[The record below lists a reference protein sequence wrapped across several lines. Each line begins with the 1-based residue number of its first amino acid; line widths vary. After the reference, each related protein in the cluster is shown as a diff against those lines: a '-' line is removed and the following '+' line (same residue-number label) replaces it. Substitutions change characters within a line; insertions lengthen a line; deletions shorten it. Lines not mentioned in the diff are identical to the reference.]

1 MVSRHIK
8 HPDTAFLFQPFHSR
22 KLNTP
27 TRIVLPAMT
36 RGFSP
41 NGVPTDQ
48 VAAYYKRRAGHEVGL
63 IITEGT
69 FIDEPS
75 ASPSSNYPNFFG
87 GASLRGWKKVLEA
100 VHATDCKIAP
110 QLWHVGM
117 ARPFKGEDLPHPE
130 LPPIGPSGIDVNT
143 LEQTAEPMSIS
154 KIEEVINAFAKAA
167 ADAKRLG
174 FDGVELHGAHG
185 YLIDQFFWKET
196 NRRTDEY
203 GGDLTGRTR
212 FASRIIHAV
221 RKAVGSPAFA
231 RANLPD
237 NTPAHYRAFARRCA
251 ARNIRILPYDDP
263 DYPLAFSRIPDMPL
277 VLYCTGD
284 PLWLNEPGAVG
295 MVGSRRPTE
304 YGLQAAADLGSGL
317 AKNGAIIVS
326 GLADGLDSAGHRA
339 AVKENCPTI
348 GVLGVPIDRTYP
360 ASNRELRKK
369 IEQKGCVI
377 SEYPP
382 ESGPV
387 GPNGFLQR
395 NRLIAALSSAL
406 VVVEA
411 QEKSGTMSTV
421 NHAERYGKPV
431 FVVPGS
437 IYSPNSAGT
446 NALLREGRA
455 KAVCK
460 PGDLFGVLG
469 LRGAAAPAAVRS
481 APDPMSETE
490 RRVLACIGPKAKGV
504 EELGAAS
511 GLPTGLLLG
520 TLMKL
525 ELAGRVTCLP
535 GKRYILR

>member
-1 MVSRHIK
+1 MIFHIAVCSPDPVLRGRVQRHCMEYYARRADACIVEQLESTAALLQQEEAGSRYE
-8 HPDTAFLFQPFHSR
+8 LY
-22 KLNTP
+22 LME
-27 TRIVLPAMT
+27 LPA
-36 RGFSP
+36 
-41 NGVPTDQ
+41 
-48 VAAYYKRRAGHEVGL
+48 
-63 IITEGT
+63 
-69 FIDEPS
+69 
-75 ASPSSNYPNFFG
+75 
-87 GASLRGWKKVLEA
+87 
-100 VHATDCKIAP
+100 
-110 QLWHVGM
+110 
-117 ARPFKGEDLPHPE
+117 
-130 LPPIGPSGIDVNT
+130 
-143 LEQTAEPMSIS
+143 
-154 KIEEVINAFAKAA
+154 
-167 ADAKRLG
+167 
-174 FDGVELHGAHG
+174 
-185 YLIDQFFWKET
+185 
-196 NRRTDEY
+196 
-203 GGDLTGRTR
+203 
-212 FASRIIHAV
+212 
-221 RKAVGSPAFA
+221 
-231 RANLPD
+231 ANP
-237 NTPAHYRAFARRCA
+237 C
-251 ARNIRILPYDDP
+251 
-263 DYPLAFSRIPDMPL
+263 S
-277 VLYCTGD
+277 
-284 PLWLNEPGAVG
+284 
-295 MVGSRRPTE
+295 
-304 YGLQAAADLGSGL
+304 GLQAAADLGSGL

-431 FVVPGS
+431 FAVPGS

>member
-1 MVSRHIK
+1 MIFHIAVCSPDPVLRGRVQRHCMEYYARRADACIVEQLESTAALLQQEKAGSRYELYLIE
-8 HPDTAFLFQPFHSR
+8 
-22 KLNTP
+22 
-27 TRIVLPAMT
+27 LPA
-36 RGFSP
+36 
-41 NGVPTDQ
+41 
-48 VAAYYKRRAGHEVGL
+48 
-63 IITEGT
+63 
-69 FIDEPS
+69 
-75 ASPSSNYPNFFG
+75 
-87 GASLRGWKKVLEA
+87 
-100 VHATDCKIAP
+100 
-110 QLWHVGM
+110 
-117 ARPFKGEDLPHPE
+117 
-130 LPPIGPSGIDVNT
+130 
-143 LEQTAEPMSIS
+143 
-154 KIEEVINAFAKAA
+154 
-167 ADAKRLG
+167 
-174 FDGVELHGAHG
+174 
-185 YLIDQFFWKET
+185 
-196 NRRTDEY
+196 
-203 GGDLTGRTR
+203 
-212 FASRIIHAV
+212 
-221 RKAVGSPAFA
+221 
-231 RANLPD
+231 ANP
-237 NTPAHYRAFARRCA
+237 C
-251 ARNIRILPYDDP
+251 
-263 DYPLAFSRIPDMPL
+263 S
-277 VLYCTGD
+277 
-284 PLWLNEPGAVG
+284 
-295 MVGSRRPTE
+295 
-304 YGLQAAADLGSGL
+304 GLQAAADLGSGL

-520 TLMKL
+520 ILMKL

>member
-1 MVSRHIK
+1 MDKILAWLWLADAVGSGCQYAQELLTLY
-8 HPDTAFLFQPFHSR
+8 PDPVELYDAL
-22 KLNTP
+22 
-27 TRIVLPAMT
+27 
-36 RGFSP
+36 
-41 NGVPTDQ
+41 
-48 VAAYYKRRAGHEVGL
+48 RAG
-63 IITEGT
+63 TEAPPACLT
-69 FIDEPS
+69 PH
-75 ASPSSNYPNFFG
+75 AL
-87 GASLRGWKKVLEA
+87 AQLRD
-100 VHATDCKIAP
+100 TT
-110 QLWHVGM
+110 
-117 ARPFKGEDLPHPE
+117 PFDYEERLDHCL
-130 LPPIGPSGIDVNT
+130 LSGIDVLT
-143 LEQTAEPMSIS
+143 PDEGVYP
-154 KIEEVINAFAKAA
+154 
-167 ADAKRLG
+167 DRLR
-174 FDGVELHGAHG
+174 D
-185 YLIDQFFWKET
+185 
-196 NRRTDEY
+196 
-203 GGDLTGRTR
+203 
-212 FASRIIHAV
+212 
-221 RKAVGSPAFA
+221 
-231 RANLPD
+231 LPD
-237 NTPAHYRAFARRCA
+237 
-251 ARNIRILPYDDP
+251 L
-263 DYPLAFSRIPDMPL
+263 PLA
-277 VLYCTGD
+277 LYVTGD
-284 PLWLNEPGAVG
+284 TACLNGRRYAG
-295 MVGSRRPTE
+295 MVGTRRPST
-304 YGLQAAADLGSGL
+304 YGRQAAFDLSL
-317 AKNGAIIVS
+317 AMARAGVVLVS

>member
-1 MVSRHIK
+1 MTGPGFGQTSLFPPEPA
-8 HPDTAFLFQPFHSR
+8 PDPLLCWLWLA
-22 KLNTP
+22 NTLGAGSSHAG
-27 TRIVLPAMT
+27 RVLD
-36 RGFSP
+36 
-41 NGVPTDQ
+41 V
-48 VAAYYKRRAGHEVGL
+48 
-63 IITEGT
+63 
-69 FIDEPS
+69 
-75 ASPSSNYPNFFG
+75 FG
-87 GASLRGWKKVLEA
+87 GAQEA
-100 VHATDCKIAP
+100 WENRNSD
-110 QLWHVGM
+110 
-117 ARPFKGEDLPHPE
+117 
-130 LPPIGPSGIDVNT
+130 
-143 LEQTAEPMSIS
+143 
-154 KIEEVINAFAKAA
+154 AF
-167 ADAKRLG
+167 
-174 FDGVELHGAHG
+174 
-185 YLIDQFFWKET
+185 
-196 NRRTDEY
+196 
-203 GGDLTGRTR
+203 
-212 FASRIIHAV
+212 
-221 RKAVGSPAFA
+221 RKAMGSPAFA

-406 VVVEA
+406 VV
-411 QEKSGTMSTV
+411 
-421 NHAERYGKPV
+421 
-431 FVVPGS
+431 
-437 IYSPNSAGT
+437 
-446 NALLREGRA
+446 
-455 KAVCK
+455 
-460 PGDLFGVLG
+460 
-469 LRGAAAPAAVRS
+469 
-481 APDPMSETE
+481 
-490 RRVLACIGPKAKGV
+490 
-504 EELGAAS
+504 
-511 GLPTGLLLG
+511 
-520 TLMKL
+520 
-525 ELAGRVTCLP
+525 
-535 GKRYILR
+535 